1 MKKIPKE
8 SRPDGKVTRAMA
20 GNRRARELPIEL
32 AWLWVRHQP
41 GSALAEWFVE
51 RAGSATGRIRRIAI
65 VALARKLMVALWRYL
80 TTGMI
85 PEGAVMKPA

>member
-1 MKKIPKE
+1 MRGDQIVGQSPC
-8 SRPDGKVTRAMA
+8 PDA
-20 GNRRARELPIEL
+20 GHRARL
-32 AWLWVRHQP
+32 AVVRHQP
-41 GSALAEWFVE
+41 ESVLAKWFVE